1 MNDMTNEFREIV
13 ERSLKEIKD
22 DGLKL
27 SSGIVLL
34 YSNDDEEEHY
44 TRIVRSTSEDQSRFI
59 QTAIQIAEKAGLDYN
74 GIEEELAHILKCQ
87 SIVLDMEDQAMLSLE
102 NKLSARKSQVKERK
116 HFNKFLTLMSYY
128 LQHVVAEQYKKA
140 AEAEAANNNRKE
152 GE

>member
-1 MNDMTNEFREIV
+1 MENRENEFREIV

-27 SSGIVLL
+27 SSGIMLL
-34 YSNDDEEEHY
+34 YANDDKEENY
-44 TRIVRSTSEDQSRFI
+44 VRIVRSTSEDQSRFI

-87 SIVLDMEDQAMLSLE
+87 SIVLDMEDQAMMSLG
-102 NKLSARKSQVKERK
+102 NKVSARKSPAKERK
-116 HFNKFLTLMSYY
+116 QFRKFLTLMGYY
-128 LQHVVAEQYKKA
+128 LQNVVAEQQKKA
-140 AEAEAANNNRKE
+140 AEIEASNNNRKE